1 MKRFHVHVVV
11 EDLEQS
17 IRFYSTLFATE
28 PEVREA
34 DYAKWMLD
42 DPRLNFAISQREGA
56 TGVEHLGFQADDEAE
71 LAEIYG
77 RLARAERPVLEQKN
91 ISCCYAKSDKQWIS
105 DPQGVAWETFMTHG
119 SATVYGERGAVAALN
134 ELSNAGVCCE
144 PKTEQKEA
152 PKAGCCSA

>member
-56 TGVEHLGFQADDEAE
+56 AGVEHLGFQAEDEGE
-71 LAEIYG
+71 LAEIYE
-77 RLARAERPVLEQKN
+77 RLARAERPVLEQKAV
-91 ISCCYAKSDKQWIS
+91 SCCYAKSDKQWIS
-105 DPQGVAWETFMTHG
+105 DPQGVTWETFMTHG
-119 SATVYGERGAVAALN
+119 TATVYGESRAVAALK
-134 ELSNAGVCCE
+134 ELSHAGACGKAKPDKNGV
-144 PKTEQKEA
+144 Q
-152 PKAGCCSA
+152 KAGCCPA